1 MHMPARV
8 TGPLSTKMWADAL
21 VERVEEAKAAI
32 EEWIDFLEN

>member
-1 MHMPARV
+1 MTIQHHNQ
-8 TGPLSTKMWADAL
+8 PLSTKMWADAL